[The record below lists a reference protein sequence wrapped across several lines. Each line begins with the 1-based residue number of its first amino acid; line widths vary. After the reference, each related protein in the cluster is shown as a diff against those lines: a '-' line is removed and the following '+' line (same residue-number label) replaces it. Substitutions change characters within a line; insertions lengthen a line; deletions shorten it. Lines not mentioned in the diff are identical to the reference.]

1 MIGAATRAAAAAPI
15 LLLALVLAACGR
27 EQPVDQVEA
36 GRKVFARCAN
46 CHQVGPGARNL
57 FGPELNGIIGR
68 RAGGL
73 PGYAYSP
80 ALKQAGFT
88 WDEAKLAAFVRD
100 PEQVVP
106 GNAMRFWGLSDER
119 QVANLLAYLRSH
131 PAQ

>member
-1 MIGAATRAAAAAPI
+1 MIGAATRAAAAA
-15 LLLALVLAACGR
+15 LALVLAACGR